1 MNEENKTPREESSE
15 ASKEKQLSIE
25 ELLAN
30 ARVEKASKPEDTPP
44 CEATCKVE
52 LSTDTEVIP
61 PPEKRAL
68 TRGDEDNKTRLF
80 DTPPQPSKKKDKEKK
95 EKKPWRK
102 TKIALAILKYTGK
115 FSAKSV
121 LFLIRKALTY
131 TLNVVL
137 TCIMVGVLVGAVC
150 VMAFMIYLNSYVNA
164 DFTGLDNLKYDSSL
178 TTSLY
183 YEDPYGNEIE
193 LEEDRLS
200 SSENRLWVPYDE
212 IPKVLIDAY
221 VAIEDQRFWEHNGVD
236 TKRTLSAVYN
246 FFVPS
251 GSNFGGST
259 LTQQLIKNVTGEND
273 TTIQRKIQEIFRALN
288 VEKKYDKTEIMEM
301 YLNTIYLSQNC
312 YGVRAAAE
320 TYFGKQLSELTLNE
334 CAAIA
339 SIGKSPVK
347 YDPII
352 NPLDN
357 LERRNLV
364 LREMLAQGLITQ
376 EEFDEAYDA
385 PLVFASDDDEDLGT
399 KVHSYYVDAV
409 IEDVIADLMATY
421 GYDERTASIQLYSGG
436 LQIVTCMDPKI
447 QSILEEVYT
456 DESYWPTSTGLLG
469 QSAMCVMD
477 PETGD
482 LLGIVGG
489 RGEKKVARGLN
500 RATQS
505 RRQCGSSVKP
515 ISVYA
520 LALESGLYNYAGPC
534 DDVPVL
540 YDETAE
546 AHWPQNFNKTFIGST
561 YLTYAIKRSMN
572 TVAADTCGLLGVD
585 SVYEN
590 MLKYGFTT
598 LVENHV
604 SSNGTVFSDA
614 ALSPLSLGSFTF
626 GVTVREMTQAYACLA
641 NDGYS
646 VKARTYSV
654 VRDSMGNVLLSNN
667 TDNQNKIYSEE
678 TVYMITRLMQN
689 VVTSSTGTAYRYIN
703 FQKNF
708 GGLEVVGKTGTTND
722 DKDLYFCGYTPDLVA
737 SCWYG
742 YDNNKTITTGGG
754 AAATLWNNVFQKIY
768 EYYEEAGIRYQKTF
782 TQPNTIAYAKDTGL
796 RICTI
801 SGKLATDACD
811 LDIAV
816 VVDGESSVV
825 TSDFYYVRAEAP
837 TEYCDKHVTV
847 QWDQNTKAICLPG
860 CLCPQEDL
868 ITVSFRLKSKEDRL
882 FYSDLRISDSQYIF
896 IPVPENYEFPT
907 KRSVPFFINLYDQTV
922 EEGNEDKLKEYPG
935 HTSGATYPYNR
946 YCTEHSSGTVFAPS
960 INTGGTP

>member
-1 MNEENKTPREESSE
+1 MSEEKKTPREGSSE
-15 ASKEKQLSIE
+15 QEQLSIE
-25 ELLAN
+25 ELLAK
-30 ARVEKASKPEDTPP
+30 ARSAGESREETPEIG
-44 CEATCKVE
+44 
-52 LSTDTEVIP
+52 LSTDTEVLP
-61 PPEKRAL
+61 PREETAAV
-68 TRGDEDNKTRLF
+68 TVSGEDNKTRLF
-80 DTPPQPSKKKDKEKK
+80 DTPQKPAKEKK
-95 EKKPWRK
+95 ESKWDK
-102 TKIALAILKYTGK
+102 TKLTLTILKYTGK
-115 FSAKSV
+115 FSFKSV
-121 LFLIRKALTY
+121 LFLLRKALTY
-131 TLNVVL
+131 TLNVAL
-137 TCIMVGVLVGAVC
+137 TAIIVGILVGAVC
-150 VMAFMIYLNSYVNA
+150 VFAFMIYLNSYVNA

-178 TTSLY
+178 TTSLFY
-183 YEDPYGNEIE
+183 VDEHGNEME
-193 LEEDRLS
+193 MEEDRLS

-212 IPKVLIDAY
+212 IPKILVDAY

-273 TTIQRKIQEIFRALN
+273 TTMQRKIQEIFRALD

-339 SIGKSPVK
+339 SIGKSPIK
-347 YDPII
+347 YDPIL
-352 NPLDN
+352 NPQYN

-385 PLVFASDDDEDLGT
+385 PLVFAGEEESDYGT

-409 IEDVIADLMATY
+409 IEDVMADLMETY
-421 GYDERTASIQLYSGG
+421 GYDERTASIQLFSGG

-447 QSILEEVYT
+447 QSIMEKVYT
-456 DESYWPTSTGLLG
+456 DESYWPASTGLQA

-520 LALESGLYNYAGPC
+520 LALETGLYNYAGPC

-540 YDETAE
+540 YDENAE
-546 AHWPQNFNKTFIGST
+546 AHWPNNFNKVFSGST

-572 TVAADTCGLLGVD
+572 TVAADTCGRLGVEQ
-585 SVYEN
+585 VYSN

-598 LVENHV
+598 LVDNHT
-604 SSNGTVFSDA
+604 SANGTVFSDA

-641 NDGYS
+641 NNG
-646 VKARTYSV
+646 VTTKARTYSM
-654 VRDSMGNVLLSNN
+654 VRDAMGNVILDNSN
-667 TDNQNKIYSEE
+667 DEQDILYSEE
-678 TVYMITRLMQN
+678 TAYMITRLMQN
-689 VVTSSTGTAYRYIN
+689 VISSSTGTGYRYIK
-703 FQKNF
+703 FHKDF
-708 GGLEVVGKTGTTND
+708 DGLEVVGKTGTTND
-722 DKDLYFCGYTPDLVA
+722 DKDLYFCGYTPDLVGA
-737 SCWYG
+737 CWYG

-754 AAATLWNNVFQKIY
+754 AAATLWDSVFRLIY
-768 EYYEEAGIRYQKTF
+768 EYYEEEGIRYQRTF
-782 TQPNTIAYAKDTGL
+782 EQPNTIAYAKDTGL

-801 SGKLATDACD
+801 SGKLATDACER
-811 LDIAV
+811 DIAV
-816 VVDGESSVV
+816 VVDGEASVV
-825 TSDFYYVRAEAP
+825 TSDFYYIRSEAP
-837 TEYCDKHVTV
+837 TEYCDKHVSV
-847 QWDQNTKAICLPG
+847 QWDTVNKAICLPG

-868 ITVSFRLKSKEDRL
+868 ITVSFRLKEKEDRC
-882 FYSDLRISDSQYIF
+882 FHSDLRIADTQYIF

-907 KRSVPFFINLYDQTV
+907 KRSVPFFMNLYNQ
-922 EEGNEDKLKEYPG
+922 EEDHEEYPG

-946 YCTEHSSGTVFAPS
+946 YCKEHSSGTIFPPS
-960 INTGGTP
+960 VNTGGTP

>member
-1 MNEENKTPREESSE
+1 MNEEQKTPKDE
-15 ASKEKQLSIE
+15 QLSME

-30 ARVEKASKPEDTPP
+30 AR
-44 CEATCKVE
+44 EAKNEE
-52 LSTDTEVIP
+52 LPAEETAEIGLSADTEVITP
-61 PPEKRAL
+61 AQETASVPTAP
-68 TRGDEDNKTRLF
+68 EDNKTRLF
-80 DTPPQPSKKKDKEKK
+80 DSPGKPAKEKEK
-95 EKKPWRK
+95 EPLKK
-102 TKIALAILKYTGK
+102 TKLALTALKYTGK
-115 FSAKSV
+115 FSFKTV
-121 LFLIRKALTY
+121 LFLVRKALTY

-137 TCIMVGVLVGAVC
+137 TAIIVGVLVGAVC
-150 VMAFMIYLNSYVNA
+150 IMAFMIYLNSYVNA

-183 YEDPYGNEIE
+183 YVDEHGNEIE

-212 IPKVLIDAY
+212 IPKILVDAY

-251 GSNFGGST
+251 GSSFGGST

-273 TTIQRKIQEIFRALN
+273 TTIQRKIQEIFRALD

-347 YDPII
+347 YDPIL
-352 NPLDN
+352 NPQYN

-385 PLVFASDDDEDLGT
+385 PLVFAGDEETDYGT

-409 IEDVIADLMATY
+409 IDDVLTDLMATY
-421 GYDERTASIQLYSGG
+421 GYDEKTASIQLFSGG
-436 LQIVTCMDPKI
+436 LQVVICMDPNI

-456 DESYWPTSTGLLG
+456 DESYWPTATGL
-469 QSAMCVMD
+469 QAHSAMCVMD

-489 RGEKKVARGLN
+489 RGEKKTARGLN
-500 RATQS
+500 RATHS
-505 RRQCGSSVKP
+505 RRQCGSSIKP

-520 LALESGLYNYAGPC
+520 LALETGLYNYAGPC

-540 YDETAE
+540 YDENAE
-546 AHWPQNFNKTFIGST
+546 AHWPNNFNKVFSGST

-572 TVAADTCGLLGVD
+572 TVAADTCGQLGVNA
-585 SVYEN
+585 VYEN
-590 MLKYGFTT
+590 MLQYGFTT

-614 ALSPLSLGSFTF
+614 SLSPLSLGSFTF

-641 NDGYS
+641 NNGVTS
-646 VKARTYSV
+646 KARTYSV
-654 VRDSMGNVLLSNN
+654 VRDSMGNIILDNSN
-667 TDNQNKIYSEE
+667 DNQTILYSEE
-678 TVYMITRLMQN
+678 TAYMITRLMQN
-689 VVTSSTGTAYRYIN
+689 VISSSTGTGYRYIK
-703 FQKNF
+703 FHKNF
-708 GGLEVVGKTGTTND
+708 DGLEVVGKTGTTND

-754 AAATLWNNVFQKIY
+754 AAATLWDSVFQKIY
-768 EYYEEAGIRYQKTF
+768 EYYEREGIHYQRTF
-782 TQPNTIAYAKDTGL
+782 EQPNTIAYAKDTGI

-811 LDIAV
+811 RDIAV

-825 TSDFYYVRAEAP
+825 TSDFYYIRSEVP
-837 TEYCDKHVTV
+837 TEYCDKHVSV
-847 QWDQNTKAICLPG
+847 QWDQKTQAICLPG

-868 ITVSFRLKSKEDRL
+868 ITVSFRLKEKEDRC
-882 FYSDLRISDSQYIF
+882 FHSDLRISDTQYIF

-907 KRSVPFFINLYDQTV
+907 KRSVPFFINLYSK
-922 EEGNEDKLKEYPG
+922 EEDNEEYPG

-946 YCTEHSSGTVFAPS
+946 YCTEHSSGNIFAPS